1 MLFFGILFNFIKRG
15 DENSING
22 KLKSSKNSLFSSLC
36 KHFHVE
42 KKQRKKFREWL
53 LYDTTLDPLLL
64 SVNLSEETIRE
75 IEDWLKKKQKE
86 LLRQEKEGGS
96 NL

>member
-1 MLFFGILFNFIKRG
+1 MQAFSRRKKR
-15 DENSING
+15 
-22 KLKSSKNSLFSSLC
+22 
-36 KHFHVE
+36 
-42 KKQRKKFREWL
+42 QKKFREWL
-53 LYDTTLDPLLL
+53 LYDTTIDPFLL
-64 SVNLSEETIRE
+64 SAKLSEETIQK

>member
-1 MLFFGILFNFIKRG
+1 M
-15 DENSING
+15 
-22 KLKSSKNSLFSSLC
+22 FSRLC
-36 KHFHVE
+36 KNFHVK
-42 KKQRKKFREWL
+42 KKQQKKFKEWL
-53 LYDTTLDPLLL
+53 LYDTTIDPFLLFL
-64 SVNLSEETIRE
+64 EKKDIQE

>member
-1 MLFFGILFNFIKRG
+1 M
-15 DENSING
+15 
-22 KLKSSKNSLFSSLC
+22 FSRLC
-36 KHFHVE
+36 KNFHV
-42 KKQRKKFREWL
+42 KKKKKKKFKEWL
-53 LYDTTLDPLLL
+53 LYDTTIDPFLLFL
-64 SVNLSEETIRE
+64 EKKDIQE